1 MAWLYLFIA
10 GGLEVFWSTFLKL
23 SEGFTKLWPSVWA
36 VAGMIASFFF
46 LSQATK
52 TLPMGTAYGI
62 WTGIGALGAV
72 IVGILAFQEPVTVP
86 RLIFV
91 GLLLVGLVGL
101 KLTALQQKRPLS
113 RSFLCVYAF
122 GRLQRNTAAQSRS
135 TTVSAQ
141 PVSSARFSPALHSS
155 IHAAAPAR
163 DAQA

>member
-62 WTGIGALGAV
+62 WMLYSSGLELTFIACILYAYGIWTGLGARGAV

-91 GLLLVGLVGL
+91 GLLLVGIVGL
-101 KLTALQQKRPLS
+101 KLTA
-113 RSFLCVYAF
+113 
-122 GRLQRNTAAQSRS
+122 
-135 TTVSAQ
+135 
-141 PVSSARFSPALHSS
+141 
-155 IHAAAPAR
+155 
-163 DAQA
+163 